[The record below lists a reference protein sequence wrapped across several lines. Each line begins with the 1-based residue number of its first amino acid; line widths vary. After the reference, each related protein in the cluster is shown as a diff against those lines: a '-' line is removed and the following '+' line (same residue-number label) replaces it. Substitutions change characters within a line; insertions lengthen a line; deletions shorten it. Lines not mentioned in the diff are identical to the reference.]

1 MTDKQIEQIAIRVAQ
16 LVLDGLSEL
25 EFQEAIP
32 QISQEEELLAELATL
47 MTQLDFNLQKENY
60 SQCEKIK
67 NKIYV
72 VENKLNKF
80 K

>member
-1 MTDKQIEQIAIRVAQ
+1 MTDKQIEQMAMRVAQ
-16 LVLDGLSEL
+16 LVLDGLSEI

>member
-1 MTDKQIEQIAIRVAQ
+1 MTENEIEKLAQRVAK

-25 EFQEAIP
+25 EFEDLVSP
-32 QISQEEELLAELATL
+32 QDEEQDLLSELATL
-47 MTQLDFNLQKENY
+47 MTQLDYNLQKENY
-60 SQCEKIK
+60 SLCEKIK

>member
-1 MTDKQIEQIAIRVAQ
+1 MAIRVAQ

>member
-1 MTDKQIEQIAIRVAQ
+1 MTENEIEKLAQRVAK

-25 EFQEAIP
+25 EFEDLVSP
-32 QISQEEELLAELATL
+32 QDEEQDLLSELATL
-47 MTQLDFNLQKENY
+47 MTQLDYNLQKENY
-60 SQCEKIK
+60 SMCEKIK

>member
-1 MTDKQIEQIAIRVAQ
+1 MTDKQIEQMAIRVAQ

>member
-1 MTDKQIEQIAIRVAQ
+1 MTDKQIEQMAIRVAQ

-60 SQCEKIK
+60 SCLL
-67 NKIYV
+67 YTSPSPRDRG
-72 VENKLNKF
+72 
-80 K
+80 